1 MVLPSSQ
8 PGRSHNPQ
16 RLCENSLRLAASR
29 CIWKGLGAME
39 DERLIPVSPRHTVLL
54 SREYLTFID
63 TPPQRDYVVRTIA
76 KRQVGA
82 MMLMSGDLVIASAD
96 TRATFPLAAQYPLHF
111 RKSYFPGQMHGDTKD
126 EFDNH
131 TRAASL
137 IDIPPPIGHTPN
149 TFRSCLLPGT
159 PYSRLSPFDA
169 EPQTANIALA
179 EKLPFASAAGLWKL
193 CEEALDKHL
202 ALQAGGLAHGDAELH
217 NFIVCPTPLEL
228 LMIDFEGSVDQKTLT
243 EAAWE
248 KRCATDLAPLLRE
261 ATYLQCALGKQRGKL
276 AELASERVAQL
287 LDYPDQFARAIEHR
301 ASVGG

>member
-1 MVLPSSQ
+1 MD
-8 PGRSHNPQ
+8 
-16 RLCENSLRLAASR
+16 E
-29 CIWKGLGAME
+29 
-39 DERLIPVSPRHTVLL
+39 ERLVPVTPRHSVLL

-63 TPPQRDYVVRTIA
+63 TPPQRDYVVRTVA

-82 MMLMSGDLVIASAD
+82 MMLMSGDLVIASAE
-96 TRATFPLAAQYPLHF
+96 TRASFPLAAEYPLHF

-149 TFRSCLLPGT
+149 TFRSCLLPGH
-159 PYSRLSPFDA
+159 PYTRLSPFGA

-179 EKLPFASAAGLWKL
+179 EKLPLASAAGLWRL
-193 CEEALDKHL
+193 CEEALSKHL

-228 LMIDFEGSVDQKTLT
+228 LMIDFEGSVEQKTQSE
-243 EAAWE
+243 EAWK
-248 KRCATDLAPLLRE
+248 KRCAMDLVPLLRE
-261 ATYLQCALGKQRGKL
+261 ALYLQCALGRQRGKL
-276 AELASERVAQL
+276 AELAAERASELVE
-287 LDYPDQFARAIEHR
+287 YPDQFVRAIDHR
-301 ASVGG
+301 ASVGN

>member
-1 MVLPSSQ
+1 MD
-8 PGRSHNPQ
+8 
-16 RLCENSLRLAASR
+16 E
-29 CIWKGLGAME
+29 
-39 DERLIPVSPRHTVLL
+39 ERLVPVSPRHSVLL

-63 TPPQRDYVVRTIA
+63 TPPQRDYVVRTVA

-131 TRAASL
+131 ARAASL

-149 TFRSCLLPGT
+149 TFRSCLLPGH

-179 EKLPFASAAGLWKL
+179 EKLPLASAAGLWKL
-193 CEEALDKHL
+193 CEEAFAKHL
-202 ALQAGGLAHGDAELH
+202 LLQAGGLAHGDAELH

-228 LMIDFEGSVDQKTLT
+228 VLIDFEGSVDRQTQT
-243 EAAWE
+243 EEAWQ
-248 KRCATDLAPLLRE
+248 KRCALDLEPLLRE
-261 ATYLQCALGKQRGKL
+261 AVYLQCALGKQQSAL
-276 AELASERVAQL
+276 AELSLARLAQL
-287 LDYPDQFARAIEHR
+287 LKHPAQFERAIELR
-301 ASVGG
+301 QSVSA

>member
-1 MVLPSSQ
+1 
-8 PGRSHNPQ
+8 
-16 RLCENSLRLAASR
+16 
-29 CIWKGLGAME
+29 ME
-39 DERLIPVSPRHTVLL
+39 EERLIPVSPRHSVLL

-63 TPPQRDYVVRTIA
+63 TPPQRDYVVRTVA

-82 MMLMSGDLVIASAD
+82 MTLMSGDLVIASAD
-96 TRATFPLAAQYPLHF
+96 TRTTFPLAAQYPLHF

-131 TRAASL
+131 ARAATL

-149 TFRSCLLPGT
+149 TFRSCLLPGL

-179 EKLPFASAAGLWKL
+179 EKLPLASAVGLWKL
-193 CEEALDKHL
+193 CEEALAKHL

-217 NFIVCPTPLEL
+217 NCIVCPTPLEL
-228 LMIDFEGSVDQKTLT
+228 LMIDFEGSVDQKTQT
-243 EAAWE
+243 EEAWQ

-261 ATYLQCALGKQRGKL
+261 ALYLQCALGRQRGKL
-276 AELASERVAQL
+276 GELSNERAPQL
-287 LDYPDQFARAIEHR
+287 LEYPEQFARAIDQR

>member
-1 MVLPSSQ
+1 
-8 PGRSHNPQ
+8 
-16 RLCENSLRLAASR
+16 
-29 CIWKGLGAME
+29 ME
-39 DERLIPVSPRHTVLL
+39 DERLIPVSPRHAVLL

-63 TPPQRDYVVRTIA
+63 TPPQRDYVVRTVA

-96 TRATFPLAAQYPLHF
+96 TRKTFPLAAEYPLHF

-131 TRAASL
+131 ARAAAL

-149 TFRSCLLPGT
+149 TFRSCLLPGL

-169 EPQTANIALA
+169 QPQTANIAIA
-179 EKLPFASAAGLWKL
+179 EKLPLASAAGLWKL
-193 CEEALDKHL
+193 CEEALAKHL

-228 LMIDFEGSVDQKTLT
+228 VMIDFEGSIDQKTQT
-243 EAAWE
+243 EEAWQ
-248 KRCATDLAPLLRE
+248 KRCAMDLVPLLRE
-261 ATYLQCALGKQRGKL
+261 ALYLQCSLGRQRGKL
-276 AELASERVAQL
+276 AELSVERAPQL
-287 LDYPDQFARAIEHR
+287 LEYPEQFARAIDQR